1 MMLGRSQLHSPDFHM
16 ARWILPSSQEE
27 TLSPIDGPPL
37 CAGEQAGRVQS
48 VVSDDIS
55 YILQNLFAM
64 LSRMLASPH
73 VDKVTVLRHEET
85 LKRSFV
91 PACMLTG

>member
-1 MMLGRSQLHSPDFHM
+1 M
-16 ARWILPSSQEE
+16 ARYILPSSKEE
-27 TLSPIDGPPL
+27 TLPPIDEPPL
-37 CAGEQAGRVQS
+37 CAGEQVGHVQS

-55 YILQNLFAM
+55 YKLQNLYAM
-64 LSRMLASPH
+64 LSRRLTSPH